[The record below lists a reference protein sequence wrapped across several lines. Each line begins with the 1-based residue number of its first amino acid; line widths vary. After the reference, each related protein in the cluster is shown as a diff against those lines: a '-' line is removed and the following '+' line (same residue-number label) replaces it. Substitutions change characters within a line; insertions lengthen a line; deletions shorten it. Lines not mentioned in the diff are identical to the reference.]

1 MANETDAAFC
11 ALPGT
16 PASVPERFQD
26 TRVMREIVQ
35 SAHTIAIV
43 GLSPSELRA
52 SYFVGFYLQRHG
64 YRIVP
69 VNPNESEIL
78 GETSYPSLT
87 AIPFPADV
95 VDVFRKPSAVP
106 AIPAEPVPTAPPRP
120 RLHFAVSNLPRAWLA
135 APGCHQ

>member
-52 SYFVGFYLQRHG
+52 SYFVGFSLQRHG
-64 YRIVP
+64 DHIVP
-69 VNPNESEIL
+69 VNPNQSETL
-78 GETSYPSLT
+78 GETTYPSLT
-87 AIPFPADV
+87 AIPFPVAV
-95 VDVFRKPSAVP
+95 AHVFRQPSA
-106 AIPAEPVPTAPPRP
+106 
-120 RLHFAVSNLPRAWLA
+120 LA
-135 APGCHQ
+135 ATAAAAVQIGGRAPWP